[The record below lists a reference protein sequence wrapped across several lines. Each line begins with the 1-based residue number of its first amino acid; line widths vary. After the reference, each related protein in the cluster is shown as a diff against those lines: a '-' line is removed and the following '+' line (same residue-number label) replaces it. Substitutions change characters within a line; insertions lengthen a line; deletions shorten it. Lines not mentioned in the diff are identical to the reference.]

1 MAQFF
6 EMPQASPT
14 MEVGT
19 ILSWRKAEG
28 DALEPQDVL
37 AEVETD
43 KAAMEIEIF
52 DSGYLLKILEGEGA
66 EVPAGRPIAIL
77 GSSPDEDISELLAS
91 FEALSQ
97 QSDSTE
103 TTPSQAKDDTPTPA
117 PAPATP
123 STPTVATGPVGGG
136 LQPFTWQGRD
146 LIDGLME
153 MPAFSVDD
161 GESVPVPTG
170 RVRASPAARRAARA
184 KGVSL
189 DHVRGTGPR
198 GRVTRADVERSGGAS
213 TNIPVHDAPPTVVKN
228 TQMRKTIARRLKAS
242 AQDVPAFYLTACF
255 DCDQLVGVRTQMK
268 EAGVKVS
275 YNDLVIKACAL
286 ALRDV
291 PEVNASWGE
300 DAITR
305 HNNVHVGVAVAL
317 PDGLITPVIRHA
329 DAKGLSTIA
338 GEVRSL
344 AGLAKE
350 RKLEPHQYQGSTFTI
365 SNLGMMGIEEF
376 TAIINPPEAM
386 ILAVG
391 SMQQEAIVDDEGMLS
406 AGWRMRVT
414 LTCDHRVVDGAL
426 GAQFLKAVR
435 TYIEQ
440 PVRMLL

>member
-77 GSSPDEDISELLAS
+77 GNSPDEDITDLIAS
-91 FEALSQ
+91 FEALGQ
-97 QSDSTE
+97 EPQSTE
-103 TTPSQAKDDTPTPA
+103 A
-117 PAPATP
+117 PAPPPVEDAPAPTTAPVVTP
-123 STPTVATGPVGGG
+123 PPTVQAGPVGGG
-136 LQPFTWQGRD
+136 LQPFTWQGQD
-146 LIDGLME
+146 LIEGLME
-153 MPAFSVDD
+153 MPEFHVDD
-161 GESVPVPTG
+161 AEAPATTG

-198 GRVTRADVERSGGAS
+198 GRVTRADVERSGGTTKAV
-213 TNIPVHDAPPTVVKN
+213 PVHDTPPTVVKN

-242 AQDVPAFYLTACF
+242 AQDIPAFYLTACF
-255 DCDQLVGVRTQMK
+255 DCDQLVGIRTQMK

-329 DAKGLSTIA
+329 DAKDLSTIA
-338 GEVRSL
+338 GEVRL
-344 AGLAKE
+344 WQDWPRTANW
-350 RKLEPHQYQGSTFTI
+350 
-365 SNLGMMGIEEF
+365 NL
-376 TAIINPPEAM
+376 INT
-386 ILAVG
+386 
-391 SMQQEAIVDDEGMLS
+391 
-406 AGWRMRVT
+406 RVLHSPSPT
-414 LTCDHRVVDGAL
+414 WA
-426 GAQFLKAVR
+426 
-435 TYIEQ
+435 
-440 PVRMLL
+440 

>member
-1 MAQFF
+1 MK
-6 EMPQASPT
+6 E
-14 MEVGT
+14 
-19 ILSWRKAEG
+19 K
-28 DALEPQDVL
+28 EP
-37 AEVETD
+37 
-43 KAAMEIEIF
+43 
-52 DSGYLLKILEGEGA
+52 
-66 EVPAGRPIAIL
+66 VPAGRPIAIL

-198 GRVTRADVERSGGAS
+198 GRVTRAEERSGGAS

-275 YNDLVIKACAL
+275 YTDLVIKACAL

-291 PEVNASWGE
+291 PEVNASWETLHATIMCMCGGGASGRTHHSR
-300 DAITR
+300 D
-305 HNNVHVGVAVAL
+305 
-317 PDGLITPVIRHA
+317 PHA